1 MRLPSMWTQLSWLSC
16 SILCSRVWRKACF
29 LRTINILMCLQ
40 ENSQTSPNLHKH
52 KYKAGL
58 AAGSCHH
65 PAPGMCF
72 FLLILCEQHFHL
84 PGQCEEEEEVCPR
97 HQTPCTPAGM
107 ELIYLISNIL
117 HIFSSMFKDFPTRF
131 MCKYIYISIKII

>member
-40 ENSQTSPNLHKH
+40 ENSKTSPNLHKH
-52 KYKAGL
+52 KYKAVL
-58 AAGSCHH
+58 AAGSCCH

-84 PGQCEEEEEVCPR
+84 WGQCEEEEASPR
-97 HQTPCTPAGM
+97 HQTDAGM

-117 HIFSSMFKDFPTRF
+117 ETSLYFKKTFDIQIVSCR
-131 MCKYIYISIKII
+131 SILQCLNDYKS